1 MNASTLPQA
10 VAAEQALSALY
21 VVVPAYREA
30 AVIGQTVAT
39 LRQHVGHVIVVDD
52 CSPDDTGE
60 QARAAG
66 ATVLRHPINLGQ
78 GAALQTGII
87 YALQSGAA
95 YIATF
100 DADGQH
106 SPEDL
111 RAMLGRLID
120 KQLDIVIGSRFL
132 GHAEAMPT
140 SRVLFLRL
148 AVLFTRL
155 TSGLSLTD
163 THNGLRVMS
172 AEAARRIDITQN
184 RMAHASEILEAIA
197 RLKLKYE
204 EAPVNI
210 RYSAYSL
217 AKGQRLSGSFDILK
231 DLLVGWLRR

>member
-1 MNASTLPQA
+1 MD
-10 VAAEQALSALY
+10 QALKGLH
-21 VVVPAYREA
+21 VVVPAFREA

-39 LRQHVGHVIVVDD
+39 LRGHVEHVIVVDD

-60 QARAAG
+60 RARAAG
-66 ATVLRHPINLGQ
+66 AVVLRHPINLGQ
-78 GAALQTGII
+78 GAALQTGIV
-87 YALQSGAA
+87 YALQSGAQ

-111 RAMLGRLID
+111 RGMLERLIER
-120 KQLDIVIGSRFL
+120 QLDIVIGSRFL
-132 GHAEAMPT
+132 GNAEAMPA
-140 SRVLFLRL
+140 SRARFLKL
-148 AVLFTRL
+148 AVFFTRM
-155 TSGLSLTD
+155 TSGLTLTD

-172 AEAARRIDITQN
+172 AEAARQMDITQN
-184 RMAHASEILEAIA
+184 RMAHASEIIEAIA

-210 RYSAYSL
+210 RYSEYSL

-231 DLLVGWLRR
+231 DLLVGWMRR

>member
-1 MNASTLPQA
+1 VPLQTAAVDQTLA
-10 VAAEQALSALY
+10 ALY

-30 AVIGQTVAT
+30 EVIGQTVAT
-39 LRQHVGHVIVVDD
+39 LRAHVRHVVVVDD
-52 CSPDDTGE
+52 CSPDDTCA

-66 ATVLRHPINLGQ
+66 AVVLRHPINLGQ
-78 GAALQTGII
+78 GAALQTGIA
-87 YALQSGAA
+87 YALQCGAQ

-111 RAMLGRLID
+111 YAMLARLIEGD
-120 KQLDIVIGSRFL
+120 LDIVIGSRFL
-132 GHAEAMPT
+132 GNAEDMPR
-140 SRVLFLRL
+140 SRALFLRL
-148 AVLFTRL
+148 AVVFTKL
-155 TSGLSLTD
+155 TSGLPLTD
-163 THNGLRVMS
+163 THNGLRVMT
-172 AEAARRIDITQN
+172 AQTARRIDITQN

-197 RLKLKYE
+197 KLKLKYE

-217 AKGQRLSGSFDILK
+217 QKGQRLSGSFDILK